1 MEKSAQLLDAAGRPF
16 VCEAPNEQLAH
27 EGVLENLKYMAVGTM
42 FGIVFVKAEVVS
54 WFRIQEMFRFS
65 SFHMYGVIGVAVVVG
80 MISMFLIRTFKIK
93 TITGEH
99 VVVQNKTFNK
109 GQIYGGLIFGLGW
122 ALTGACPGPLFAQI
136 GSGYA
141 AVGVT
146 LLSAVTGTWLYGYFR
161 ERLPH

>member
-1 MEKSAQLLDAAGRPF
+1 
-16 VCEAPNEQLAH
+16 
-27 EGVLENLKYMAVGTM
+27 
-42 FGIVFVKAEVVS
+42 
-54 WFRIQEMFRFS
+54 
-65 SFHMYGVIGVAVVVG
+65 MYGVIGTAVVVG

-93 TITGEH
+93 TITGED

-141 AVGVT
+141 AVGIT
-146 LLSAVTGTWLYGYFR
+146 LLSAVTGTWLYGCFR